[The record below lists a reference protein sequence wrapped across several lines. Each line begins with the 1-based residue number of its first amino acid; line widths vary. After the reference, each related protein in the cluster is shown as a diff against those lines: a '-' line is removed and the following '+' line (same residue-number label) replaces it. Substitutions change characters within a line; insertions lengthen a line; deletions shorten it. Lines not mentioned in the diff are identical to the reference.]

1 LISESF
7 FAVLMKKTDLKSLSV
22 AELQERIRDEKAILQ
37 KLRFTQ
43 VVSAVENPMRIRE
56 TRREVARTMTELN
69 ARLRQTPNA

>member
-1 LISESF
+1 
-7 FAVLMKKTDLKSLSV
+7 
-22 AELQERIRDEKAILQ
+22 LQERIRDEKATLQ

>member
-1 LISESF
+1 MISESF